1 MRTKSK
7 KPGKQR
13 YYQHNTPKYE
23 VHKLMSAHLTPELR
37 ERKGFRSLPV
47 KVGDTVI
54 IMRGSF
60 KGKSGKVTRVNPTK
74 KIVFVDKVFKRKTDN
89 TEIPTPIHP
98 SNLMISKY
106 DEKDRKR
113 LQLINRRIKDV
124 AEKIDIEATLAEA
137 AEDEVIEIDDAD
149 LNEEFDD
156 KLVNDLDDDIE
167 FTDEEA
173 EEEQT
178 VEDDKTAEDEVE
190 TTSEDE
196 EDKE

>member
-13 YYQHNTPKYE
+13 YYQHNTPKNE

-74 KIVFVDKVFKRKTDN
+74 KIVFVDKVYKRKTDN

-113 LQLINRRIKDV
+113 LELINRRIKDV

-137 AEDEVIEIDDAD
+137 AEDEVIDIDDAD

-167 FTDEEA
+167 FTDEE
-173 EEEQT
+173 EEQT